1 MKKPTKRTCRPL
13 PKMLATPLDE
23 QTLNRL
29 QQLAE
34 KVRYGGNPEHKRN
47 PGDFNLNP
55 PSNPRQAKTLCDEVG
70 IFKRTEAL
78 ALLREGL
85 RRGLVSIQERNG
97 WPQNIWAVVNGRSLQ
112 AMLEN
117 AEQGTYHGYPLQ
129 EDEPLADEVLKRW
142 ESLNG

>member
-1 MKKPTKRTCRPL
+1 
-13 PKMLATPLDE
+13 MLSTPLDE

-29 QQLAE
+29 ERLAE

-47 PGDFNLNP
+47 PGDFNLSP

-70 IFKRTEAL
+70 IFKRAEAL
-78 ALLREGL
+78 AVLREGL

>member
-1 MKKPTKRTCRPL
+1 MKKPTKRTCRPI
-13 PKMLATPLDE
+13 PQMLSTPLDE
-23 QTLNRL
+23 QTVNRL
-29 QQLAE
+29 EQLTK

-47 PGDFNLNP
+47 PGDFNLSP

-70 IFKRTEAL
+70 IFKRADAL
-78 ALLREGL
+78 ALLKEGL
-85 RRGLVSIQERNG
+85 RRGLVSVQERNG

-129 EDEPLADEVLKRW
+129 EDEPLANEILKHW
-142 ESLNG
+142 EGSNG